1 LTNVYNFAFTSR
13 GVHKEREWRRL
24 PYVKNRGGELGIGES
39 ILFNFRGR
47 GEFYVGIKF
56 KNVRNQ

>member
-1 LTNVYNFAFTSR
+1 M
-13 GVHKEREWRRL
+13 
-24 PYVKNRGGELGIGES
+24 KNRGGELGMGES

-47 GEFYVGIKF
+47 GEFYVGVKF